1 MEIPLP
7 GAGRQ
12 ALGLSLRRVLA
23 RHHLLPP
30 AGDEGLRGG
39 RRPQALPK
47 VRLIFIHF

>member
-12 ALGLSLRRVLA
+12 ALGLSLHHVSA

-30 AGDEGLRGG
+30 VGDEGLQGG
-39 RRPQALPK
+39 RRPRALPK
-47 VRLIFIHF
+47 VGLIFIHF